1 MKNNSATEKCID
13 VRVDQVVNLWYQH
26 PIISES
32 FGFRRSTVLI
42 LVFDGTKPP
51 IIWFQSIQ
59 AKQVGVTVRP
69 HWSSLRLLLR
79 TYERSPCSKS
89 TIRGNLPQ
97 VCPYVPSYLKLFL
110 CFRRIFFLLSSF
122 KRFWFLCCC
131 CCCFFSQDSYQSV
144 YNWQYIH
151 CLHLWCRVVSEVKS
165 NGVLDPL
172 IYPLV
177 QTIIGAIK

>member
-1 MKNNSATEKCID
+1 MISTFYNIWKFWLQTFHGFDFSFRWNKTTNN
-13 VRVDQVVNLWYQH
+13 
-26 PIISES
+26 
-32 FGFRRSTVLI
+32 
-42 LVFDGTKPP
+42 
-51 IIWFQSIQ
+51 QSIQ

-97 VCPYVPSYLKLFL
+97 VCPYVPSYLNLFL

-131 CCCFFSQDSYQSV
+131 CCFFFQDSYQSV